1 MSNFTVTLEVKF
13 APELMLVLN
22 SLIAASQPKTS
33 AIQAPVNFNT
43 PAPTQPAIKGLE
55 NYGPVTGQNPAAP
68 RPSAPV
74 QQYAPAPQ
82 YTAPVA
88 PQAPQY
94 IAPVQ
99 QAPVNPTQAMPANNM
114 ALPAKPAAVPNAPMS
129 FPSNPAPQSQTA
141 PTSQAPAFAYD
152 DLARAASSL
161 MDAGKQQQLLGLI
174 SQFGVPALTQLPK
187 EQYGAFA
194 TALRQMGARI

>member
-33 AIQAPVNFNT
+33 TIQAPVNFN
-43 PAPTQPAIKGLE
+43 AFASTQPAIKGLE
-55 NYGPVTGQNPAAP
+55 NYGPVPEQNPVTP
-68 RPSAPV
+68 RPSAP

-82 YTAPVA
+82 YVAPVA

-94 IAPVQ
+94 TAPVQ
-99 QAPVNPTQAMPANNM
+99 QAPVNPTRAMPANNT
-114 ALPAKPAAVPNAPMS
+114 ASPAKPAAVPNAPTS
-129 FPSNPAPQSQTA
+129 FPSNPAPQPQTA
-141 PTSQAPAFAYD
+141 PTSQAPTFTYD
-152 DLARAASSL
+152 DLANAASSL
-161 MDAGKQQQLLGLI
+161 MDQGKQQQLIALLE
-174 SQFGVPALTQLPK
+174 QFHVQRLDLLPK
-187 EQYGAFA
+187 EQNGAFA